1 MKEQRIVEFDVT
13 EKVVNRLVDWGKIIA
28 VIFAILAAAAG
39 YLGLQTFFSL
49 KSDITAMRDGA
60 KKDLQTSVD
69 DAKQQ
74 AAQLKKQVADSS
86 ADITGLQT
94 ESAKLKSTYAELDNA
109 AQAMLDQKAKL
120 DALAAQTQSQS
131 QQLETL
137 QTRVDQLN
145 SFQPLP
151 PATGPKPYHLQLS
164 QIIGEAATE
173 KIQNAGQ
180 LVFQVTGGTGGVKNP
195 GPQAS
200 VASALVSQLNSADN
214 LKPAFLYLLGNLTY
228 YDGDAN
234 NYYDQFYHP
243 YAQYD
248 APIFAIPGNHDGTPN
263 RQPSLTAFMANFCS
277 PSPTHTPEAGSAERK
292 AMTQPNS
299 YWTLETPYATIIGL
313 YTNIVEGGA
322 VNDEQ
327 KAWLV
332 TELKTAP
339 KDKALIVTLHHS
351 PYAIFS
357 MTAPRGQSPKG
368 PMGKVLDDAIAASGR
383 SPDIVL
389 SAESHI
395 YMRFTRKQP
404 THGIPYLVLGTGG
417 YFNLFHYPNS
427 APRNVP
433 AATQDREVTLE
444 RYDDTHH
451 GFMKIT
457 VSKKELLGEYFTVAA
472 GSGSEAGAPI
482 LADSFTLDLG
492 THQLTGSA
500 TTSSR

>member
-1 MKEQRIVEFDVT
+1 MKDQRIVEFDVT

-28 VIFAILAAAAG
+28 VIFAILAATAG

-49 KSDITAMRDGA
+49 KSDITVMRDGA
-60 KKDLQTSVD
+60 KKELQTSVD

-74 AAQLKKQVADSS
+74 AAQLKKQVDASN
-86 ADITGLQT
+86 ADITALQT
-94 ESAKLKSTYAELDNA
+94 ESTQLRSKYAELDDA

-120 DALAAQTQSQS
+120 DALVLQTQSQN

-137 QTRVDQLN
+137 QNQVDRLN

-151 PATGPKPYHLQLS
+151 PATGAKPYHLPLS
-164 QIIGEAATE
+164 QIIGEAALND
-173 KIQNAGQ
+173 IQNAGQ
-180 LVFQVTGGTGGVKNP
+180 LVFQVTGDTGGVKNP

-200 VASALVSQLNSADN
+200 VASALVGQLNSAN
-214 LKPAFLYLLGNLTY
+214 TPKPAFLYLLGNLTY
-228 YDGDAN
+228 YDGDAS

-263 RQPSLTAFMANFCS
+263 RQPSLIAFMANFCS
-277 PSPTHTPEAGSAERK
+277 PSPTRTPEAGGVARK

-313 YTNIVEGGA
+313 YTNIVDGGA
-322 VNDEQ
+322 VDDEQ

-339 KDKALIVTLHHS
+339 RDKALIVTTHHS

-357 MTAPRGQSPKG
+357 MTASRGQNPKR

-383 SPDIVL
+383 TPDIVL

-395 YMRFTRKQP
+395 YMRFTRKLA
-404 THGIPYLVLGTGG
+404 THNIPYLVLGTGG
-417 YFNLFHYPNS
+417 YFNLFHYPNG

-433 AATQDREVTLE
+433 AATQDREATLE
-444 RYDDTHH
+444 RYDDMHH
-451 GFMKIT
+451 GFMRIT
-457 VSKKELLGEYFTVAA
+457 VSKTKLLGEYFTVAA
-472 GSGSEAGAPI
+472 GSNSEAAAPI
-482 LADSFTLDLG
+482 LADSFALDLD
-492 THQLTGSA
+492 THQLADSA
-500 TTSSR
+500 PTATR